1 MSTFIEGE
9 ENAWGGQVGGG
20 GGRRGGGVV
29 VGNKKIKKGKVEM
42 ELYRK
47 SHANFEQ

>member
-1 MSTFIEGE
+1 MHG
-9 ENAWGGQVGGG
+9 VVRLGGG
-20 GGRRGGGVV
+20 GVVVV

>member
-1 MSTFIEGE
+1 MHC
-9 ENAWGGQVGGG
+9 GGG
-20 GGRRGGGVV
+20 GARGGVV
-29 VGNKKIKKGKVEM
+29 GGVGNKKIKKGKVEM

>member
-20 GGRRGGGVV
+20 GGGVV

>member
-1 MSTFIEGE
+1 MG
-9 ENAWGGQVGGG
+9 WVGLRGGG
-20 GGRRGGGVV
+20 GV